1 MKGSSEGAEGSR
13 KTGTAHL
20 NRKDETRK
28 QDTPKEKGVGEAS
41 WNEKGEKV
49 QRVSMR
55 SRFNFMADVVER
67 TAPAVVHIEVF
78 QRSQSGDSAI
88 PVSSGSGFLL
98 SPSGLA
104 ITNAHLILA
113 ATNWAGPGEEQ
124 IIRARLRDG
133 HALATSLTQMDARLD
148 IAALHL
154 HSEDSLPYLPLGHSA
169 SVRPGEFVL
178 ALGSPL
184 ALPDTVTAGVV
195 SSVARR
201 GHRLGLRQADL
212 DFIQTD
218 ATINFGNSGG
228 PLVNMDGEVI
238 GMNSLKVAAGISFAI
253 PADRIQLFLS
263 HSHRST
269 REKRGMKEQFIGI
282 RMLTLTPSLW
292 GELSPGSVMP
302 DVNGGVYVHDVIAGS
317 PAHRAGLKA
326 GDVVV
331 LINGKPA
338 LSANQLQEAVAASR
352 IIFTQSHT
360 STLIHL
366 LVLRGPE
373 TLAIAVVPFTLP

>member
-1 MKGSSEGAEGSR
+1 MGRKSREKNEKSRREGKTLMEGIKFDTKGASEGREGSR
-13 KTGTAHL
+13 KTGSAHM
-20 NRKDETRK
+20 NRKDETSK
-28 QDTPKEKGVGEAS
+28 QDTPKENEDGEAF
-41 WNEKGEKV
+41 WNEKGEKDH
-49 QRVSMR
+49 RVSMR

-67 TAPAVVHIEVF
+67 TAPAVVQIEVF
-78 QRSQSGDSAI
+78 QRYVASGDYSEI

-113 ATNWAGPGEEQ
+113 ATNWAGLGEEQ

-133 HALATSLTQMDARLD
+133 HALAASLTQMDARLD

-201 GHRLGLRQADL
+201 GHRLGLHQADL

-228 PLVNMDGEVI
+228 PLSVVFTYLGLE
-238 GMNSLKVAAGISFAI
+238 AI
-253 PADRIQLFLS
+253 PTAHVQ
-263 HSHRST
+263 
-269 REKRGMKEQFIGI
+269 RGV
-282 RMLTLTPSLW
+282 R
-292 GELSPGSVMP
+292 
-302 DVNGGVYVHDVIAGS
+302 
-317 PAHRAGLKA
+317 
-326 GDVVV
+326 
-331 LINGKPA
+331 
-338 LSANQLQEAVAASR
+338 
-352 IIFTQSHT
+352 
-360 STLIHL
+360 
-366 LVLRGPE
+366 
-373 TLAIAVVPFTLP
+373 